1 MIDFLNNEKCMG
13 CSACVNI
20 CPTQCISLIKNSEGF
35 LYPQVTGK
43 CISCGKCEK
52 ICPIINKRVEKNS
65 YKQKAYAL
73 CTKSKQIWKE
83 SSSGGAYS
91 AICKAVD
98 DDGKTLFVGT
108 AWDNLSVVQK
118 GFVGYKKIKPFK
130 KSKYISSD
138 PKDSY
143 SIIKDYLDKGGK
155 VVYCSTP
162 CYVAGLKSFLGKE
175 YSNLIS
181 IDLICHGVGSPTVFE
196 LCLQEIENAYGK
208 KIKNF
213 EFRAKR
219 RVYETDYLTKITFQD
234 GNYKYLINDVYTQLF
249 LKQICLRKSCGKNC
263 AFRNSN
269 RQGDLTIADF
279 KNLTGV
285 FENLIGDKQNF
296 STLVVNNE
304 KGDKIVQ
311 KIKNKVKIYE
321 IGLEVIK
328 QNNPLFFRHTW
339 FSNERDEFFVDVE
352 KNIIKAKENMLPMT
366 ELKRKY
372 SSKLFSLLPVFIRRK
387 ILLKRKNINGK
398 NK

>member
-35 LYPQVTGK
+35 LYPEVTGK

-52 ICPIINKRVEKNS
+52 ICPIIKNRTEKNS

-73 CTKSKQIWKE
+73 CSKSKQIWKE

-91 AICKAVD
+91 EICKAVD
-98 DDGKTLFVGT
+98 DDGKTLFVGA

-118 GFVGYKKIKPFK
+118 GCVGYNQIKQFR

-143 SIIKDYLDKGGK
+143 RIVKDYLDKGGK

-162 CYVAGLKSFLGKE
+162 CYVAGLKSFLGKD
-175 YSNLIS
+175 YFNLLT

-196 LCLQEIENAYGK
+196 LCLQEIEKVYGK
-208 KIKNF
+208 KVKKF

-219 RVYETDYLTKITFQD
+219 RIYETDYLTKITFND
-234 GNYKYLINDVYTQLF
+234 GKFKYLINDVYTQLF
-249 LKQICLRKSCGKNC
+249 LKQICLRKSCGENC

-285 FENLIGDKQNF
+285 FEHLIGCKNNY

-304 KGDKIVQ
+304 KGEKIVW
-311 KIKNKVKIYE
+311 KIKNKVKMFE
-321 IGLEVIK
+321 VGLEVIE
-328 QNNPLFFRHTW
+328 QNNPLFFRSTW
-339 FSNERDEFFVDVE
+339 FSNERDEFFVDIE
-352 KNIIKAKENMLPMT
+352 KNLVRAKENMKPMK
-366 ELKRKY
+366 ELKRSY
-372 SSKLFSLLPVFIRRK
+372 SSKLFSLLPVFMRRK
-387 ILLKRKNINGK
+387 ILLKRKNTNGK
-398 NK
+398 N